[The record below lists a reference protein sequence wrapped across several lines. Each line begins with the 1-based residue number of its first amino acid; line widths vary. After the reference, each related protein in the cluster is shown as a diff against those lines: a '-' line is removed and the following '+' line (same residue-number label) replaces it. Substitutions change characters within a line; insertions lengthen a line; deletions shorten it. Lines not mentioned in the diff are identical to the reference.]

1 MGKLRAALLGAWIAA
16 AAPGARAELMQ
27 LGVQDFSDGQILGC
41 FSPRTGCAVG
51 WTSASDPF
59 NRFVGS
65 DPDLPG
71 ALDFST
77 QWSFDLSRLGP
88 QLPGAVRLEIGLYD
102 HDSAASGSQ
111 LDSFWLNPGT
121 AAAQDLSALL
131 DAALEAPG
139 IGEQQEYDVLA
150 IDLPPAARASLFSS
164 SSATFALALK
174 GPALIQA
181 KSGGVL
187 EAAGSNGAGLDFA
200 RLTLTYGAA
209 PEPAGAPRCAL
220 AGALLAGAR
229 VGRRLCC

>member
-1 MGKLRAALLGAWIAA
+1 MAKLRAALLGAWIAA
-16 AAPGARAELMQ
+16 AASGARAERMQ

-41 FSPRTGCAVG
+41 FSPRAGCAVG
-51 WTSASDPF
+51 WTGATDPF

-65 DPDLPG
+65 DPELG
-71 ALDFST
+71 SALNFST
-77 QWSFDLSRLGP
+77 RWTFDVSRTGAT
-88 QLPGAVRLEIGLYD
+88 LPGAVRLEIGLYD

-111 LDSFWLNPGT
+111 LDSFWLDPGT
-121 AAAQDLSALL
+121 AAAQDLSPLL

-139 IGEQQEYDVLA
+139 VGEQQEYDVLA

-181 KSGGVL
+181 KSGGVV

-209 PEPAGAPRCAL
+209 PEPASALLCAL
-220 AGALLAGAR
+220 AGAWLAGAR
-229 VGRRLCC
+229 IGRRLCG